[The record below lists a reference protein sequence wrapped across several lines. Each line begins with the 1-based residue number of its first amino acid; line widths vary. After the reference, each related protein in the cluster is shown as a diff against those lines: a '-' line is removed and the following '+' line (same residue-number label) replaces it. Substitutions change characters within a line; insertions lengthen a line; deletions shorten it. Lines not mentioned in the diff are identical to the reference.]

1 MVAAGFWHPEPPL
14 LTRLRRAILDDP
26 DAFSRWPTRLA
37 AAGYPIASDERLD
50 AAAARLRGGQRHPGR
65 PIMSAGNR
73 SPRMPRCANRDMQ
86 SPALVDLIVD
96 FARTVLPLLEWGWEA
111 AEDDMP
117 PLVIPMPARPLPRPD
132 F

>member
-1 MVAAGFWHPEPPL
+1 M
-14 LTRLRRAILDDP
+14 TRLPRG
-26 DAFSRWPTRLA
+26 FEA
-37 AAGYPIASDERLD
+37 AKGTSVADYVCWKSFTAD
-50 AAAARLRGGQRHPGR
+50 AALR
-65 PIMSAGNR
+65 
-73 SPRMPRCANRDMQ
+73 NRDMQ

-96 FARTVLPLLEWGWEA
+96 FARTVWPLLEWGWEA